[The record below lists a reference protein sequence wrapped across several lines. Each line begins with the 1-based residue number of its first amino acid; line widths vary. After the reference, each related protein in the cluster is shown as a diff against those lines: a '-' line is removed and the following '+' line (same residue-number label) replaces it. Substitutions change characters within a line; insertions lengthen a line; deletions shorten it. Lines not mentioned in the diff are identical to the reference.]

1 MTAMVGQIQLQI
13 GQHTLMAMQTHSLMT
28 LHSGETV
35 MVTGMEIIP
44 VEITLMN
51 VLANTAPPLSIE

>member
-1 MTAMVGQIQLQI
+1 MTAMVGQIQPLI
-13 GQHTLMAMQTHSLMT
+13 GQPTQMAMQMHSLMT
-28 LHSGETV
+28 LHSGGTV
-35 MVTGMEIIP
+35 MATDMEIIP

>member
-1 MTAMVGQIQLQI
+1 MTAMVGQIQLRI
-13 GQHTLMAMQTHSLMT
+13 GQPTQMVMLMHSLMT

-35 MVTGMEIIP
+35 MVTDMEIIP

>member
-1 MTAMVGQIQLQI
+1 MTAMGGQIQLQI
-13 GQHTLMAMQTHSLMT
+13 GRPTPMVMQMHSLMT
-28 LHSGETV
+28 RHSGETV
-35 MVTGMEIIP
+35 MVTVMGIIP